1 MLASLCLVLPACAGL
16 TKSDRYLLR
25 QPVLAAPESALVQK
39 CTGPVSLGDK
49 GLTQAEVER
58 LWRTDRQRL
67 LTCIRR
73 HLALVEFYADRDAAL
88 QGQVTK

>member
-1 MLASLCLVLPACAGL
+1 MLASLCLVLPVCAGL
-16 TKSDRYLLR
+16 TKSDRYILR
-25 QPVLAAPESALVQK
+25 QPALTAPDSALVHR
-39 CTGPVSLGDK
+39 CVGPVSLGDK

-73 HLALVEFYADRDAAL
+73 HLALVEFYADRDGALAA
-88 QGQVTK
+88 GDAK